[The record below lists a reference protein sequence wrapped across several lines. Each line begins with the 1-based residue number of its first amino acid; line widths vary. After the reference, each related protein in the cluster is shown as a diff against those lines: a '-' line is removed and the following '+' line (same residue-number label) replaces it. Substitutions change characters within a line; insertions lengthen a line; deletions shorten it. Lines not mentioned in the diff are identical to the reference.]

1 MPVISLLTDFGNFDE
16 YVGVM
21 KGVILS
27 INPDA
32 RIVDLN
38 HWIDPQD
45 IIQAAYLIKSSYSYF
60 PKNTIHVVVVDPGV
74 GTQRRIVVLK
84 IEDHFF
90 VAPDNGVLSLLWQ
103 NTKIESAVN
112 VNNSRYFLPLV
123 SNTFHGRDIIAP
135 VAAWISKK
143 VPLKSLGSQLE
154 FSHLKSIEMPFAKI
168 SPQNLIKGT
177 VISVDRFGNL
187 LTNIEAKTIFQL
199 CRQNTDKVPVVRL
212 GNSCVKGLSL
222 TYQSVPEKSGLMI
235 IGSRNCLEVA
245 VNRGNAS
252 RIFNVG
258 KKDSIV
264 VTLENG

>member
-1 MPVISLLTDFGNFDE
+1 
-16 YVGVM
+16 
-21 KGVILS
+21 
-27 INPDA
+27 
-32 RIVDLN
+32 
-38 HWIDPQD
+38 
-45 IIQAAYLIKSSYSYF
+45 
-60 PKNTIHVVVVDPGV
+60 
-74 GTQRRIVVLK
+74 
-84 IEDHFF
+84 
-90 VAPDNGVLSLLWQ
+90 
-103 NTKIESAVN
+103 
-112 VNNSRYFLPLV
+112 
-123 SNTFHGRDIIAP
+123 
-135 VAAWISKK
+135 
-143 VPLKSLGSQLE
+143 
-154 FSHLKSIEMPFAKI
+154 MPFAKI

-212 GNSCVKGLSL
+212 GNSSVKGLSL